1 MDEIRDAEKQ
11 ITKYVRYE
19 AFHDEYVAL
28 KKGKQLPINSKLLG
42 LCPRLDEDGIM
53 RSDSRLQY
61 AEFLPY
67 NVRYPIILPQKNS
80 VTKLV

>member
-11 ITKYVRYE
+11 ITKNAQYK

-28 KKGKQLPINSKLLG
+28 QKGKQLPINSKLLG
-42 LCPRLDEDGIM
+42 LCPRFDEDGII
-53 RSDSRLQY
+53 RSDSQLQY

-67 NVRYPIILPQKNS
+67 DVRYPIILP
-80 VTKLV
+80 